1 MGLSDIYKTTINII
15 NSILV
20 KQQIKIV
27 LHNYCVTGE
36 KHFSLVLS
44 IFTLVILENVDEDVL
59 FNKEV
64 LLEQIYKAIY

>member
-27 LHNYCVTGE
+27 LHNYCVTEE

-44 IFTLVILENVDEDVL
+44 IFTLVILKNVDEDVL